1 MQGSWLSQ
9 VICRPFKLLCKY
21 CKILLMVAMCSFKY
35 AEKDD
40 VLVNCCCPGWVRTS
54 MTSEKAALSP
64 NAGAETPAFL
74 ALLPAG
80 SPSGEF
86 WRDKKSLTD
95 TPSAQS
101 GRF

>member
-1 MQGSWLSQ
+1 M
-9 VICRPFKLLCKY
+9 ICKY
-21 CKILLMVAMCSFKY
+21 AG
-35 AEKDD
+35 KDD

-64 NAGAETPAFL
+64 DEGAETPAFL

-86 WRDKKSLTD
+86 WRDRKLEDWATTVWPYK
-95 TPSAQS
+95 
-101 GRF
+101 